1 MANWPEAS
9 HVAQALNSV
18 ERAATQILRA
28 FGYKPHASRS
38 RIDFFEADGHS
49 VVMKKHKPRIMIDLT
64 DEIDNALGDWTC
76 PCCKKTY
83 SAPHTEYWDRI
94 LELFVCS
101 ACSTRK
107 KN

>member
-1 MANWPEAS
+1 
-9 HVAQALNSV
+9 
-18 ERAATQILRA
+18 
-28 FGYKPHASRS
+28 
-38 RIDFFEADGHS
+38 
-49 VVMKKHKPRIMIDLT
+49 MIDLT